1 MRRDGRVHRDLR
13 YLRFRQGITY
23 PSCSRLLEDEILA
36 IHQSLNPLDRIFL
49 PILHDYPSAL
59 CLSSLLPLSKGHYG
73 LAWWTPTAP
82 IRANMGKRGPMV
94 LARQL
99 RAPSTV
105 DRYRPGNSSR

>member
-1 MRRDGRVHRDLR
+1 MRRDGYVHRDLR
-13 YLRFRQGITY
+13 YLRLRQGIAY
-23 PSCSRLLEDEILA
+23 PFRSRLLEDEILT

-49 PILHDYPSAL
+49 PILHGYPSAL
-59 CLSSLLPLSKGHYG
+59 CLSSLLPLPKGHYG

-82 IRANMGKRGPMV
+82 LRAHMGKRRPMV
-94 LARQL
+94 LAPQL